1 MRVAVADTNASVLLL
16 AEAMVLSRGV
26 LLRARS
32 RLGVWMTRKGLKSRT
47 CHPTMHALMVCSSS
61 IHFSWITPRLPRFT
75 SLHRLDRQLWGQ
87 CSIYACMPADIKDRA
102 QGGITQTVGRH
113 IPQCQM
119 TLIRVPRTAASRN
132 LRVASAMRRG
142 IGDK

>member
-1 MRVAVADTNASVLLL
+1 MRRASSHAHIIRPCMLSWFVPLVFISPGLRRGYRDLPPFNFWIVSCGDNAASTN
-16 AEAMVLSRGV
+16 
-26 LLRARS
+26 
-32 RLGVWMTRKGLKSRT
+32 T
-47 CHPTMHALMVCSSS
+47 
-61 IHFSWITPRLPRFT
+61 
-75 SLHRLDRQLWGQ
+75 
-87 CSIYACMPADIKDRA
+87 CMPADIKDRA